1 MTVSDIARLI
11 EGSLQGEGTGEIAGL
26 AGIREAGPTDI
37 TFLSSPRYAH
47 MAADTGAGAIV
58 VGENWKKE
66 CPCPVIRVR
75 DPEAAFAA
83 LAEQFAGQPAS
94 PPAGVHASAVVAD
107 DAVLG
112 EDVSIGPQCVIES
125 GVQIGNRTVIG
136 PGCCLGGGTVVGS
149 DCRFYPLVS
158 TREGTRIGDRVII
171 HNGAVIGSDGFGY
184 VREESGWKKIP
195 QLGIVVIGDDVEIG
209 ANVTIDRARFGQ
221 TVIEKGVKIDNL
233 VQIAH
238 NVIVGENTAM
248 AAQVGIAGSAIIG
261 KNTQFGGQSGAAGHL
276 EVGDGAIVAG
286 RGGVTKDVPAGAVV
300 SDFPAIPHVQARKM
314 HAHIKRLPDL
324 KKKVDAI
331 ERRLAELE
339 GERE

>member
-1 MTVSDIARLI
+1 
-11 EGSLQGEGTGEIAGL
+11 
-26 AGIREAGPTDI
+26 
-37 TFLSSPRYAH
+37 
-47 MAADTGAGAIV
+47 
-58 VGENWKKE
+58 
-66 CPCPVIRVR
+66 
-75 DPEAAFAA
+75 
-83 LAEQFAGQPAS
+83 
-94 PPAGVHASAVVAD
+94 VVAD

-112 EDVSIGPQCVIES
+112 EGVSIGPQCVIES
-125 GVQIGNRTVIG
+125 GVRIGDRTVIG
-136 PGCCLGGGTVVGS
+136 PGCCLGQATSVGS
-149 DCRFYPLVS
+149 DCRFHALVS

-184 VREESGWKKIP
+184 VREDSGWKKIP

-221 TVIEKGVKIDNL
+221 TVIENGVKIDNL

-238 NVIVGENTAM
+238 NVVVGENTAM

-286 RGGVTKDVPAGAVV
+286 RGGVTKDVPAGAIV
-300 SDFPAIPHVQARKM
+300 SDFPAIPHGQARKM

-324 KKKVDAI
+324 KKKVDAM

-339 GERE
+339 GEKERQ